1 MSRLRVGLVSD
12 TLNARH
18 SPTALVRANYLA
30 GRDRVVIHV
39 RAGTFHNMAG
49 AILILRDRRMASCTR
64 DHCLQAIVLVV
75 VRNKRWLMLARLADC
90 PQCVVFEL

>member
-30 GRDRVVIHV
+30 AAASHIDSLWVSDHLNALLP
-39 RAGTFHNMAG
+39 RAIATP
-49 AILILRDRRMASCTR
+49 L
-64 DHCLQAIVLVV
+64 
-75 VRNKRWLMLARLADC
+75 
-90 PQCVVFEL
+90 